1 MKSLQLFPV
10 SRPEDLTR
18 ANGVRPVAPILSQL
32 AGPGALQGRY
42 LRYPDHPPALA
53 AVSVPHR
60 AGYLHR
66 NSRPQSFIYVGR
78 EQGPLWH
85 DEALLLLHVVEQAAH
100 AHHDEEAPTVSAAGT
115 VLPLQ

>member
-32 AGPGALQGRY
+32 AGPGGALQGRY

-60 AGYLHR
+60 AGFLHR
-66 NSRPQSFIYVGR
+66 NSRPQTSHLYMWVENR
-78 EQGPLWH
+78 
-85 DEALLLLHVVEQAAH
+85 ALF
-100 AHHDEEAPTVSAAGT
+100 GMMKRCCFFM
-115 VLPLQ
+115 VLSQQHMRIMTKRLRR